1 MLILLLQTGCWN
13 AREIDELAFVMGIA
27 LDKTQNN
34 EIKVTVQIAKPDTH
48 SKTPSGGGGGPEK
61 ERPFWVASSTGKT
74 IFEAIRNM
82 AAFSSRRIFWSH
94 IKVIIIGEE
103 LAKSDIIE
111 IFDFFGRNPELR
123 LRTWI
128 AVAPGEAGKLMEVV
142 PVMER
147 DPALALERVIDHR
160 NLTGKAYGIMLKDFL
175 EDYLSPDV
183 YPAASRIVLGE
194 SSGMPVLVL
203 KGAAIFAEEKM
214 AGWLDDQET
223 RGLLWLKQ
231 RMRSSIMVVNCPFEG
246 LPLSIEITGNKAK
259 YTSQLEEGRV
269 RFDIQVKTSGNLT
282 EKSCLTDYNDPE
294 NLKVLETTLAEA
306 VNADIQSTINA
317 AQQRWGIDFL
327 GLGQIAHQQHRK
339 GWPEISGQW
348 TNMFKETEISVLV
361 DAEIPNVALFGRP
374 LQPKKPRTNSTEFG
388 GGF

>member
-27 LDKTQNN
+27 LDKTENN

-48 SKTPSGGGGGPEK
+48 SKTPSGGGGGPDK
-61 ERPFWVASSTGKT
+61 ERPFWVATSTGKT

-128 AVAPGEAGKLMEVV
+128 AVAPGEASKLMEVV

-160 NLTGKAYGIMLKDFL
+160 KLTGKAYGIMLKDFL

-194 SSGMPVLVL
+194 SAGKPVLSL
-203 KGAAIFAEEKM
+203 KGTAVFAERKL
-214 AGWLDDQET
+214 AGWLEDQET
-223 RGLLWLKQ
+223 RGLLWLKK
-231 RMRSSIMVVNCPFEG
+231 RMSSSIMVVNCPFDG
-246 LPLSIEITGNKAK
+246 LPLSIEITGTSVK
-259 YTSQLEEGRV
+259 YVSGIEDGRPW
-269 RFDIQVKTSGNLT
+269 FNIQVKASGNLT
-282 EKSCLTDYNDPE
+282 EKYCLTDYNDDQ
-294 NLKVLETTLAEA
+294 NLK
-306 VNADIQSTINA
+306 D
-317 AQQRWGIDFL
+317 
-327 GLGQIAHQQHRK
+327 
-339 GWPEISGQW
+339 
-348 TNMFKETEISVLV
+348 
-361 DAEIPNVALFGRP
+361 
-374 LQPKKPRTNSTEFG
+374 
-388 GGF
+388 